1 MQGYCNASKFD
12 LPLILWISG
21 FASATIDN
29 IPFAATMNPVI
40 GELSHVSGL
49 NLSTL
54 AWALALG
61 TDIGGNATPIGAST
75 NVVEASCLFSRKEFF

>member
-21 FASATIDN
+21 FASAPIGN
-29 IPFAATMNPVI
+29 IPFAATMNPAV
-40 GELSHVSGL
+40 GELSHVPGL
-49 NLSTL
+49 NLPTL

-61 TDIGGNATPIGAST
+61 TDIGANATPIGAST
-75 NVVEASCLFSRKEFF
+75 NVVEASCLSVQEET